1 MASATPPRRRR
12 IDRTDFSSPR
22 DTTEDAPGTPG
33 PTKARIANLN
43 SQVQELVRKHHAAEV
58 STRNPSNTDCQR
70 KMRAQESAFEVQL
83 EQRDIQLADVQ
94 EKLAAQERRNARIA
108 KELERCEVEGNGM
121 REEVCPNEWS
131 STDDS

>member
-1 MASATPPRRRR
+1 MPSATPPRRRR

-58 STRNPSNTDCQR
+58 SPTHPSALTIQR
-70 KMRAQESAFEVQL
+70 KVRAQESAFEVKL
-83 EQRDIQLADVQ
+83 EQRDIQLADMQ
-94 EKLAAQERRNARIA
+94 EKLAAQERRNERIA
-108 KELERCEVEGNGM
+108 KELERCESEGNGM
-121 REEVCPNEWS
+121 REEVRQACRGS
-131 STDDS
+131 S